1 MYTEDFIKK
10 TNNIIKAYK
19 GYNIMKNGS
28 KSDKFFAF
36 LLFTFYIIA
45 SLLLVYSNYMQ
56 KDLPFIILS
65 VFFWILAFVSLYI
78 FHQNIYKRETKVYSR
93 RSSKEINFLH
103 YFEQEINNA
112 GIEQKDY
119 ILYID
124 FFSNKADFEN
134 VFRNNEFV
142 IYLSV
147 IICPILI
154 NSIPDDKRVE
164 SLLLAVLGVFIIP
177 GFIFVINRII
187 NRKKYIY
194 AGIIY
199 YLKLGL
205 LTDKFLESLK
215 IEESK

>member
-1 MYTEDFIKK
+1 MLNQKRAESVITV
-10 TNNIIKAYK
+10 
-19 GYNIMKNGS
+19 
-28 KSDKFFAF
+28 F

-164 SLLLAVLGVFIIP
+164 SLLLAFLGVFIIP
-177 GFIFVINRII
+177 SFIFVINRII

-205 LTDKFLESLK
+205 LTDKFLKSLK

>member
-1 MYTEDFIKK
+1 
-10 TNNIIKAYK
+10 
-19 GYNIMKNGS
+19 
-28 KSDKFFAF
+28 
-36 LLFTFYIIA
+36 
-45 SLLLVYSNYMQ
+45 
-56 KDLPFIILS
+56 
-65 VFFWILAFVSLYI
+65 
-78 FHQNIYKRETKVYSR
+78 
-93 RSSKEINFLH
+93 
-103 YFEQEINNA
+103 
-112 GIEQKDY
+112 
-119 ILYID
+119 
-124 FFSNKADFEN
+124 
-134 VFRNNEFV
+134 V

>member
-1 MYTEDFIKK
+1 
-10 TNNIIKAYK
+10 
-19 GYNIMKNGS
+19 
-28 KSDKFFAF
+28 
-36 LLFTFYIIA
+36 
-45 SLLLVYSNYMQ
+45 MQ

-177 GFIFVINRII
+177 SFIFVINRII

>member
-1 MYTEDFIKK
+1 MLNQKRAESVITV
-10 TNNIIKAYK
+10 
-19 GYNIMKNGS
+19 
-28 KSDKFFAF
+28 F

-164 SLLLAVLGVFIIP
+164 SLLLAFLGVFIIP
-177 GFIFVINRII
+177 GFIFVINVYVI
-187 NRKKYIY
+187 
-194 AGIIY
+194 
-199 YLKLGL
+199 
-205 LTDKFLESLK
+205 
-215 IEESK
+215 